1 MKVFIQIVDGRTGI
15 YQTAGI
21 EEPVMNEKHVD
32 NALAYF
38 GLRYSDVEWLHSS
51 DISLDS
57 KSATLKSGK
66 IRDTTKVI
74 NLIVI

>member
-1 MKVFIQIVDGRTGI
+1 MKVFIQIVDSRTGI

-51 DISLDS
+51 DVSLDS
-57 KSATLKSGK
+57 KTATLKSGK

-74 NLIVI
+74 NLIAV

>member
-1 MKVFIQIVDGRTGI
+1 MKVFIQIVDSRTGI

-21 EEPVMNEKHVD
+21 EESVMNEKHVD

-38 GLRYSDVEWLHSS
+38 GLRDGDIEWLNSS
-51 DISLDS
+51 DISLDA

-74 NLIVI
+74 NLIIV

>member
-21 EEPVMNEKHVD
+21 EEPVMNEKHID

-38 GLRYSDVEWLHSS
+38 GLRYSDIEWLHSS
-51 DISLDS
+51 DVSLDS
-57 KSATLKSGK
+57 KLATLKSGK

-74 NLIVI
+74 NLIIT

>member
-74 NLIVI
+74 NLIVV